1 MSARKHAVGR
11 WGRRGSALLLAFAL
25 ALASGRRVQG
35 ATQPSFVP
43 VAAPTTEAPP
53 ANGHGSTTEMLR
65 DALFGL
71 AVAGA
76 LGSALAFRP
85 RRRGTPPRN
94 PAVIQTQIILAL
106 VGAVVMIVVG
116 ASLARA
122 FGIVGAA
129 SLVRYRAKV
138 DDPKDAGVMLACL
151 ALGLASGVGIYAVA
165 ALSALLILA
174 VVWALE
180 SLEPEGRKD
189 FLLKVK
195 GKEPENLKTRLED
208 LLRRNRVKYDL
219 RTSSK
224 DDLTYSVELP
234 LTKRTDRITNAILA
248 LESGDEMAV
257 EWSDRKPGKEKA

>member
-1 MSARKHAVGR
+1 MKARKRDV
-11 WGRRGSALLLAFAL
+11 RGGVRLAL
-25 ALASGRRVQG
+25 ALAVVLVFGSVLRIE
-35 ATQPSFVP
+35 AAPQPSM
-43 VAAPTTEAPP
+43 APATIPLAEAHPP
-53 ANGHGSTTEMLR
+53 DARPATLMETMR
-65 DALFGL
+65 DAFFGL
-71 AVAGA
+71 VVAGV

-85 RRRGTPPRN
+85 RRQGTPRRQPT
-94 PAVIQTQIILAL
+94 VIQTQIILSL
-106 VGAVVMIVVG
+106 VGALVMIVVG

-165 ALSALLILA
+165 AMSTLVILA

-195 GKEPENLKTRLED
+195 AKDPEKLQDRLEE
-208 LLRRNRVKYDL
+208 LLRRNKVKYEL

-224 DDLTYSVELP
+224 EDLNYSVELP
-234 LTKRTDRITNAILA
+234 LTKRTDRLTSSILA
-248 LESGDEMAV
+248 LDGRDQMGV
-257 EWSDRKPGKEKA
+257 EWSDRKPSKDKV

>member
-1 MSARKHAVGR
+1 MSNLSRAAGR
-11 WGRRGSALLLAFAL
+11 WGSWGGLLLVFGLFLGSGVEAA
-25 ALASGRRVQG
+25 AQPTPASAV
-35 ATQPSFVP
+35 TLP
-43 VAAPTTEAPP
+43 VEAPSPNGDPSP
-53 ANGHGSTTEMLR
+53 AELVR

-76 LGSALAFRP
+76 LGCALAFRP
-85 RRRGTPPRN
+85 SRRGTPPRN

-106 VGAVVMIVVG
+106 VGALVMIVVG

-151 ALGLASGVGIYAVA
+151 AIGLASGVGIYAVA
-165 ALSALLILA
+165 ALSTLIILG
-174 VVWALE
+174 VVWMLE

-195 GKEPENLKTRLED
+195 AKEPEKLHERLEE
-208 LLRRNRVKYDL
+208 LLRRNKVKYEL
-219 RTSSK
+219 RTSSRE
-224 DDLTYSVELP
+224 DLTYAVELP
-234 LTKRTDRITNAILA
+234 LRKRTDRLTSAILA
-248 LESGDEMAV
+248 LDGREEMAV
-257 EWSDRKPGKEKA
+257 EWSDRKPGRD